1 MKVTKKQRI
10 VAYAK
15 QHPEG
20 FSPKQLMNDTNIRD
34 KNVWVL
40 LAQLKKAKV
49 LAHDPKTH
57 TYKLLNEFNKS
68 ANTALDRARKNDK
81 DTIAHLI
88 DQMVDVAEQRKAI
101 SEKYE
106 DALTIIRYLENK
118 LVTSIQYAT
127 RADDAR
133 SQG

>member
-57 TYKLLNEFNKS
+57 TYKLLNEFNKP
-68 ANTALDRARKNDK
+68 AKPKLDPARKSDRDTIGYLVDQTVDLARARD
-81 DTIAHLI
+81 DAL
-88 DQMVDVAEQRKAI
+88 
-101 SEKYE
+101 EKYG
-106 DALTIIRYLENK
+106 DALAVIRYLEDK
-118 LVTSIQYAT
+118 LIKTIQYTAQFEE
-127 RADDAR
+127 DI
-133 SQG
+133 